1 MNINAQKRLAA
12 EILKCGINRVYIHP
26 EGMEDVMMAITRDDI
41 RNLIKNKVITKR
53 YKKGVSRGRAKIQ
66 KKKKQKGRSRGIGS
80 RKGNRTARSNSKRN
94 WINTIRPLR
103 RELKKLRNTN
113 QIDVNVYRE
122 LYMKAK
128 GGTFDSVSNLH
139 RYIKENKLM
148 NN

>member
-12 EILKCGINRVYIHP
+12 EILKCGIHRVYIHP
-26 EGMEDVMMAITRDDI
+26 EGMDDVMMAITRDDI
-41 RNLIKNKVITKR
+41 RNLIQNKVITKN
-53 YKKGVSRGRAKIQ
+53 YKKGVSRGRAKLN
-66 KKKKQKGRSRGIGS
+66 KEKKQKGRSRGLGS
-80 RKGNRTARSNSKRN
+80 RKGKRTARSNSKRA

-103 RELKKLRNTN
+103 RELKKLRATQ

-128 GGTFDSVSNLH
+128 GGTFDSVSTLH
-139 RYIKENKLM
+139 RYMKENKLM